1 VEKEREEKGKEEE
14 GSRDDGEKKR
24 RNLWENPGPSLG
36 PGPLAQVEGEAISG
50 QRMEPPRG

>member
-1 VEKEREEKGKEEE
+1 MEKERGEKGKEEE